1 MVLAMNIYQRKFYWK
16 VVILVIAILAVVFSL
31 FYNNRL
37 ARELANEEKKSVTMI
52 AKALTDI
59 PTAEGDYQKFLV
71 NVLSENVNIPVILV
85 DAKGGVTGSKN
96 CGLENDMITSPQD
109 SLYIAE
115 ELRKMKKGYDPITF
129 DISESQNFVYY
140 KDSKVLAQLKMYPF
154 IQMGIIG
161 SFLLISYLAFSW
173 ARRAE
178 QDQVWVGMA
187 RETAHQ
193 IGTPLSSLM
202 AWAEYLE
209 ARDEESIQKVG
220 REMSKDVNRLNLI
233 ADRFSKIG
241 SAPKLAEE
249 DIVACLTKT
258 LNYVKRRAASK
269 IRFASNLEESETI
282 SILFSPPLIDWVV
295 ENLLKN
301 ALDSMEGEGLIGVHI
316 SEENRNLIIDI
327 SDTGNGIPKSNFNDV
342 FKPGYSTKRRGWG
355 LGLSLSKRIVE
366 EYHNGRISV
375 LKSAV
380 GEGTTFRIV
389 LPRTNA

>member
-1 MVLAMNIYQRKFYWK
+1 VII
-16 VVILVIAILAVVFSL
+16 VVIAVLAVVFSL

-52 AKALTDI
+52 AKAFKDL
-59 PTAEGDYQKFLV
+59 PTSEGEYQRFLV
-71 NVLSENVNIPVILV
+71 NVLAENVNIPVILV
-85 DAKGGVTGSKN
+85 DAKGNITGSKN
-96 CGLENDMITSPQD
+96 CGLENDRMASRED
-109 SLYIAE
+109 SLSIRG
-115 ELRKMKKGYDPITF
+115 ELRKMKKGYAPIAI
-129 DISESQNFVYY
+129 DITDSQNFIYY

-161 SFLLISYLAFSW
+161 AFLLISYLAFSW

-209 ARDEESIQKVG
+209 ARDEEPIQKVG
-220 REMSKDVNRLNLI
+220 REMTKDVNRLNLI

-241 SAPKLAEE
+241 SAPKLAED
-249 DIVACLTKT
+249 DIVDCLITT

-269 IRFASNLEESETI
+269 IRFASNLEESGKI
-282 SILFSPPLIDWVV
+282 KILFSPPLIDWVI

-301 ALDSMEGEGLIGVHI
+301 ALDSMEGEGLIGLHI
-316 SEENRNLIIDI
+316 SEEDRNLVIDI
-327 SDTGNGIPKSNFNDV
+327 SDTGSGIAKSNFKDV

-366 EYHNGRISV
+366 EYHSGRIFV

-380 GEGTTFRIV
+380 DEGTTFRII